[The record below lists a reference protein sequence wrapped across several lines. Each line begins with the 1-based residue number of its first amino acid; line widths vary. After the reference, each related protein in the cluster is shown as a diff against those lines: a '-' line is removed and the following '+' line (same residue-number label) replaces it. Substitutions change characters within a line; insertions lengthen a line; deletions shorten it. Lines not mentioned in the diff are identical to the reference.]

1 MTDEYLFKRVT
12 QCTSTSTLTLS
23 SIKKKID
30 ENHMRPKWRS
40 GTFATFK
47 CYVFP
52 QENLS
57 DVFSTIYPI
66 IIFFIFSAKRWEMVL
81 GARYHQV

>member
-1 MTDEYLFKRVT
+1 MYLHLDVD
-12 QCTSTSTLTLS
+12 SV
-23 SIKKKID
+23 INKKKID

-52 QENLS
+52 QENL
-57 DVFSTIYPI
+57 
-66 IIFFIFSAKRWEMVL
+66 
-81 GARYHQV
+81 